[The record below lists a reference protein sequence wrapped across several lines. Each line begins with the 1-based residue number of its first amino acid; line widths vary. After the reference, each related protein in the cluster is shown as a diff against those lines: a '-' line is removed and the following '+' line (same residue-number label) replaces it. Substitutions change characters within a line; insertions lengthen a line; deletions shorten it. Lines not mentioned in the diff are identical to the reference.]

1 MLASRTFNTLLSA
14 STVLLCALAFA
25 VQAGTTAPVA
35 TSDLTDQDVQS
46 IKALLSR
53 LSDGFK
59 KANAAEMMTL
69 FGTRDPKRRERIRE
83 NLEHEFQALRYVEME
98 FIAVV
103 PDESM
108 PHNRHSL
115 DVSMR
120 MITED
125 LRHPSTSGSSGSGS
139 GGGGTETRS
148 ENSTTQTFIVH
159 KQEDGSFVLIDS
171 PFFDKLGLQQGVG
184 LVVDGLLAVMGLIAG
199 LAFWVW
205 MGFEVHRARPRSTFW
220 RALVFIPVIGP
231 VAFFVLKY
239 LPGQLSGQP
248 VLQ

>member
-1 MLASRTFNTLLSA
+1 MSASRAFNAMLSA
-14 STVLLCALAFA
+14 TTVMLCALAFA

-35 TSDLTDQDVQS
+35 TSDLTEQDVQS

-59 KANAAEMMTL
+59 KANAADMMTL
-69 FGTRDPKRRERIRE
+69 FGTRDPKRREKIRE
-83 NLEHEFQALRYVEME
+83 NLEHEFQAIRYVEME
-98 FIAVV
+98 FTAVV

-115 DVSMR
+115 DVSMH
-120 MITED
+120 MVTED
-125 LRHPSTSGSSGSGS
+125 LRHPSTTS
-139 GGGGTETRS
+139 GGAETRS
-148 ENSTTQTFIVH
+148 ENSTTETFIVH
-159 KQEDGSFVLIDS
+159 KQEDGTFVLIDS

-184 LVVDGLLAVMGLIAG
+184 LVVDGLLAVMGLVAG

-205 MGFEVHRARPRSTFW
+205 MGFEVHRARPRSLFW
-220 RALVFIPVIGP
+220 RTLVFVPVIGP
-231 VAFFVLKY
+231 VAFFVVKY
-239 LPGQLSGQP
+239 LPGQLSSQP